1 MYFGC
6 LGQSVTQS
14 DQHQVMSSVGNLSA
28 SFISSP
34 LKQRGKAMNFQA
46 IRWFYDNETLPL
58 TSGQKFCLLSQATSF
73 VTYACDF
80 AAVCPRLFCDTSHLM
95 SLRFYLIRVSILAL
109 IRYNAPRSVSEP
121 VGIRPILTALR
132 TGLVYR
138 STPVMRYVVI
148 RLCYHLLGRHTAYYR
163 SCVPLGLIG
172 RK

>member
-1 MYFGC
+1 MDNPSRNQTNTKLCHLLEIFC
-6 LGQSVTQS
+6 SLPSLRS
-14 DQHQVMSSVGNLSA
+14 LSSLILSSFA
-28 SFISSP
+28 QPSIRSTSNMPTATNKPIKNHFISFS
-34 LKQRGKAMNFQA
+34 
-46 IRWFYDNETLPL
+46 
-58 TSGQKFCLLSQATSF
+58 FCG
-73 VTYACDF
+73 
-80 AAVCPRLFCDTSHLM
+80 TSHLM
-95 SLRFYLIRVSILAL
+95 SLRFYLNRVSILAL
-109 IRYNAPRSVSEP
+109 IRYNAPRSVSES

>member
-1 MYFGC
+1 
-6 LGQSVTQS
+6 
-14 DQHQVMSSVGNLSA
+14 
-28 SFISSP
+28 
-34 LKQRGKAMNFQA
+34 
-46 IRWFYDNETLPL
+46 
-58 TSGQKFCLLSQATSF
+58 
-73 VTYACDF
+73 
-80 AAVCPRLFCDTSHLM
+80 M

-163 SCVPLGLIG
+163 SCVPLGLTGRRYANRTHVYGFGDHRSTTELSTHIG
-172 RK
+172 